1 MSRNV
6 LWTISLFALLLVG
19 IAALLSPLATPAAHM
34 APLLTVPVSRPLTLT
49 DRIACQTTIAQV
61 YWDAT
66 LWPETNPQPK
76 PALNDV
82 LSAAAIEAQVVDSL
96 AQSVALE
103 TMWQQPINGAMLQ
116 AEMER
121 MATHTQNPEQL
132 RALFAALGNDPAKIA
147 ECLVRPQLA
156 ERLIRQQFGY
166 DAQRHADTRQQ
177 ALDALDNVTMVAELT
192 ALPNAQPLN
201 WVVGDPKTETLAD
214 GLVLE
219 ADVLA
224 QRVQEL
230 RQVFTLS
237 ADEPLPLNQ
246 ISALQEDETR
256 FYVVT
261 ILEQTEDRLQ
271 LVYAEWPKQ
280 TWTTW
285 WQANQSQFA
294 VAEFQQP
301 GDSYALPAVNAAAAR
316 NPESD
321 TWQYMPAM
329 PWHTTTSR
337 SVWTGSVMLVW
348 GGGYTTNG
356 YRYDPILDD
365 WRPITTINA
374 PYARHSFTAVWTGT
388 EMIVY
393 GGCNGGSE
401 FCTDGSGGRYNPA
414 TDTWAP
420 IAYGIARREHVAVW
434 SGSEML
440 VWGGCRENSN
450 GNQNCSIL
458 VTQGAR
464 YNPATDAWTPMTL
477 DNAPAGMRNP
487 RAVWADD
494 QMIIWNGTGG
504 VNGRYFPATDSWQ
517 TISTTLSLIHI

>member
-1 MSRNV
+1 
-6 LWTISLFALLLVG
+6 
-19 IAALLSPLATPAAHM
+19 M

-49 DRIACQTTIAQV
+49 DRIICQTTIAQV

-66 LWPETNPQPK
+66 LWPEANPQPK

-82 LSAAAIEAQVVDSL
+82 LSAAALEAQVVDSL

-103 TMWQQPINGAMLQ
+103 TLWQQPITGAMLQ

-177 ALDALDNVTMVAELT
+177 ALTALDQVAAAAELT
-192 ALPNAQPLN
+192 ALPNAQPLM

-230 RQVFTLS
+230 RQVFALS

-261 ILEQTEDRLQ
+261 ILAQSEDRLQ

-280 TWTTW
+280 TWATW
-285 WQANQSQFA
+285 WQANQ
-294 VAEFQQP
+294 V
-301 GDSYALPAVNAAAAR
+301 
-316 NPESD
+316 
-321 TWQYMPAM
+321 TAM
-329 PWHTTTSR
+329 PCLR
-337 SVWTGSVMLVW
+337 
-348 GGGYTTNG
+348 
-356 YRYDPILDD
+356 
-365 WRPITTINA
+365 
-374 PYARHSFTAVWTGT
+374 
-388 EMIVY
+388 
-393 GGCNGGSE
+393 
-401 FCTDGSGGRYNPA
+401 
-414 TDTWAP
+414 
-420 IAYGIARREHVAVW
+420 
-434 SGSEML
+434 
-440 VWGGCRENSN
+440 
-450 GNQNCSIL
+450 
-458 VTQGAR
+458 
-464 YNPATDAWTPMTL
+464 
-477 DNAPAGMRNP
+477 
-487 RAVWADD
+487 
-494 QMIIWNGTGG
+494 
-504 VNGRYFPATDSWQ
+504 
-517 TISTTLSLIHI
+517 